1 MKNKNLGFIAVIIS
15 AIVFGSMPL
24 LAKIIYVN
32 GGNATSLIFYRFF
45 LSVPI
50 LYWLV
55 KKNKTVDIK
64 VTKLELKNLI
74 LVSVFGYSATA
85 LLLFIS
91 YNYIST
97 GMATTLHFV
106 YPIFVVLGSI
116 IFYKDKPSLL
126 KIICVI
132 FCTVGVVLFSE
143 NSGSI
148 SIFGILAAFISG
160 VTYSFYILFIDK
172 SNLKDMHP
180 FKLTFYLCFISS
192 IIIFVYSLLTGT
204 FTMDMTLLGWIL
216 TILLSLSVSVGAVS
230 LFQYGIMTV
239 GSQNTAIF
247 STFEPITSVIIGI
260 LVFYETFTLRTFIGS
275 VFILVAVVITAMAE
289 SSEVKSNRLVKRA

>member
-15 AIVFGSMPL
+15 AIIFGSMPL
-24 LAKIIYVN
+24 LAKLIYSN
-32 GGNATSLIFYRFF
+32 GGNSISLIFYRFF
-45 LSVPI
+45 LSLPI

-55 KKNKTVDIK
+55 KKNKSIDIK

-91 YNYIST
+91 YNYISS

-106 YPIFVVLGSI
+106 YPIFVVLGSM

-126 KIICVI
+126 KIICVLS
-132 FCTVGVVLFSE
+132 CTVGVVLFSE
-143 NSGSI
+143 NTGST
-148 SIFGILAAFISG
+148 SLLGITAAFISG
-160 VTYSFYILFIDK
+160 ITYSFYILFIDK

-180 FKLTFYLCFISS
+180 FKLTFYLCLISS
-192 IIIFVYSLLTGT
+192 IIVFVYSLITKT
-204 FTMDMTLLGWIL
+204 FTMDMTLLGWLL
-216 TILLSLSVSVGAVS
+216 TILLSLLVSVGAVS

-260 LVFYETFTLRTFIGS
+260 MVFYEAFTLRTFIGS
-275 VFILVAVVITAMAE
+275 IFILAAVVITAL
-289 SSEVKSNRLVKRA
+289 SEGSKEKCNRLIKRA